1 MQSTQSTQST
11 QSASASAAAS
21 QSATATAASQSA
33 VTHHLHCKVCGTH
46 FKFSQC
52 TNWEER
58 PQYRCNPCG
67 ENHHTCPNCLEGE
80 SQPCTLEEMHIEKAD
95 RRQKM
100 RDIPSRQCTTCSRRF
115 SRNECTK
122 KDTCPICLTPTAV
135 HVSKGKLLDGETA
148 HDYIRNYFQ
157 LLADKRL
164 LRTVRVHELGPSAF
178 HLLSISLHDG
188 SAFVIRTGLRRNEID
203 DDRIMQRLFTR
214 LRRADSPDTP
224 LRRIRVLVTTTIT
237 DHVDVFKGLV
247 LTEEND
253 GNHFQID
260 IHTDD
265 AFDDY

>member
-1 MQSTQSTQST
+1 MGKVGKSSRNSVPVMQSTQST
-11 QSASASAAAS
+11 ASATGAALAAAD
-21 QSATATAASQSA
+21 
-33 VTHHLHCKVCGTH
+33 HLHCKVCGTH
-46 FKFSQC
+46 FQFDKC
-52 TNWEER
+52 TNWEEN
-58 PQYRCNPCG
+58 PAFRCNPCS
-67 ENHHTCPNCLEGE
+67 EDHHTCPNCLESE
-80 SQPCTLEEMHIEKAD
+80 SQPSTLEEMRAEKAD

-100 RDIPSRQCTTCSRRF
+100 RDIPSRQCTDCGLRF
-115 SRNECTK
+115 SLNECAK
-122 KDTCPICLTPTAV
+122 KDTCPTCLTPTAV

-164 LRTVRVHELGPSAF
+164 LRTVRVHELGPVAF
-178 HLLSISLHDG
+178 HLLNIPLHDG
-188 SAFVIRTGLRRNEID
+188 NAFVIRTGLRRDELD
-203 DDRIMQRLFTR
+203 DERIRRRLFTR

-237 DHVDVFKGLV
+237 DRVDVFKGLV

-253 GNHFQID
+253 GNHFPID

>member
-11 QSASASAAAS
+11 ASASGAA
-21 QSATATAASQSA
+21 SATAAD
-33 VTHHLHCKVCGTH
+33 HLHCTVCGTH
-46 FKFSQC
+46 FQFNKC
-52 TNWEER
+52 RNWEEN
-58 PQYRCNPCG
+58 PAFRCNPCS
-67 ENHHTCPNCLEGE
+67 EDRHCCPNCLEHA
-80 SQPCTLEEMHIEKAD
+80 SKPSTLEEMRAEKAD

-100 RDIPSRQCTTCSRRF
+100 RDIPSRQCSDCGRRF
-115 SRNECTK
+115 SHNECTK
-122 KDTCPICLTPTAV
+122 KDTCPTCLTPTAV
-135 HVSKGKLLDGETA
+135 HVSEGKLLDGETA

-178 HLLSISLHDG
+178 HLLNIPLHDG
-188 SAFVIRTGLRRNEID
+188 NAFVIRTGLRGDELD
-203 DDRIMQRLFTR
+203 DDRIMQRLFSR
-214 LRRADSPDTP
+214 MRRADSPDTP

-253 GNHFQID
+253 GNHFPID

>member
-1 MQSTQSTQST
+1 MAKVVETQYQSSMQSTQTA
-11 QSASASAAAS
+11 SASASASAS
-21 QSATATAASQSA
+21 AIAD
-33 VTHHLHCKVCGTH
+33 HLHCTVCGTH

-52 TNWEER
+52 TNWEAR
-58 PQYRCNPCG
+58 PEYRCNPCG
-67 ENHHTCPNCLEGE
+67 ENHHTCPNCLESD
-80 SQPCTLEEMHIEKAD
+80 SQPSTLEEMRVEKAD
-95 RRQKM
+95 RRKKM

-178 HLLSISLHDG
+178 HLLNIPLHDG
-188 SAFVIRTGLRRNEID
+188 NGFVIRTGLRRSELD

-214 LRRADSPDTP
+214 LRRTDDPHTP

-237 DHVDVFKGLV
+237 NHVDVFKGLV

>member
-1 MQSTQSTQST
+1 MGKVVETQYQSSMQSTQTA
-11 QSASASAAAS
+11 SASASATAS
-21 QSATATAASQSA
+21 AIAD
-33 VTHHLHCKVCGTH
+33 HLHCTVCGTH

-52 TNWEER
+52 TNWEAR
-58 PQYRCNPCG
+58 PEYRCNPCG
-67 ENHHTCPNCLEGE
+67 ENHHTCPNCLESD
-80 SQPCTLEEMHIEKAD
+80 SQPSTLEEMRVEKAD
-95 RRQKM
+95 RRKKM

-122 KDTCPICLTPTAV
+122 KDTCPTCLTPTAV
-135 HVSKGKLLDGETA
+135 HVSEGKLLDGETA

-178 HLLSISLHDG
+178 HLLNIPLHDG
-188 SAFVIRTGLRRNEID
+188 NGFVIRTGLRRSELD

>member
-1 MQSTQSTQST
+1 MGKVVETQYQTAMQSMQSTQSTQT
-11 QSASASAAAS
+11 T
-21 QSATATAASQSA
+21 SATAD
-33 VTHHLHCKVCGTH
+33 HLHCTVCGHH

-52 TNWEER
+52 ASWEER
-58 PQYRCNPCG
+58 PEYRCNPCS
-67 ENHHTCPNCLEGE
+67 EDRHTCPICLEGA
-80 SQPCTLEEMHIEKAD
+80 SQPCTFEEMRAEKAD
-95 RRQKM
+95 RRKKM
-100 RDIPSRQCTTCSRRF
+100 RDIPSRQCTTCSCRF
-115 SRNECTK
+115 SRNECTQ
-122 KDTCPICLTPTAV
+122 KDSCPTCLTPTAV
-135 HVSKGKLLDGETA
+135 HVSEGKLLDGETA

-164 LRTVRVHELGPSAF
+164 LRVVRVHELGPRAF
-178 HLLSISLHDG
+178 HLLSIPLHDG
-188 SAFVIRTGLRRNEID
+188 TTFMIATGLREPELNDE
-203 DDRIMQRLFTR
+203 RIMQRLFSR

-224 LRRIRVLVTTTIT
+224 IRRIRVLVTTTIT